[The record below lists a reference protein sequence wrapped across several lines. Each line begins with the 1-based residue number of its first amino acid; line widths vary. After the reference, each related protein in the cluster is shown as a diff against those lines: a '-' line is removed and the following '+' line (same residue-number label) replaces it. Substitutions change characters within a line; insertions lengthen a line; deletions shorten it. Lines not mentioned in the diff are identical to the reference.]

1 LRFVFIKVLR
11 IKGLAGGVL
20 STAPGFI
27 ELKINIVMQI
37 IKTSEKIIVWLHRT
51 GITMQDIANESGT
64 TRQSVSQQ
72 IKDNVITIN
81 VIQAIKRLGF
91 QE

>member
-1 LRFVFIKVLR
+1 
-11 IKGLAGGVL
+11 VL

-51 GITMQDIANESGT
+51 GITMQDIANEAGI